1 MAEIGGTATITTT
14 IGIAAT
20 TIAIVTTVIGTITTG
35 TIKTNA
41 TELRRSFLGR
51 GIFRSRAFL
60 FLLQGRR

>member
-1 MAEIGGTATITTT
+1 M

-41 TELRRSFLGR
+41 TELRRPFLGR

-60 FLLQGRR
+60 FLLQGRQ